1 MVTIKDVARAGGV
14 SPSTVSRA
22 LNDSPLVQEE
32 TKARIR
38 DLAAKLGY
46 ERNELARGLVKGV
59 SGAIGLVIPD
69 ITNPFFAEIARG
81 VEKVAHA
88 RGYGVILCNTEEDPA
103 RELNYLQLL
112 RRKRVDGLLLSS
124 VTADDPYLE
133 DLLRASVPVV
143 LVSRLVRGLDAPF
156 VVGDDR
162 TGARLAVEHLVK
174 LGHKKIGFIGG
185 PPNVQSSQDRM
196 AAYREVLTEQGLPL
210 RKGWAVFADFT
221 QAAGREAAR
230 RMLSLPERPTAI
242 FAANDVIALG
252 VMESSEELG
261 IEIPKDLSLVGYNN
275 ITYAALPRI
284 QLTTVAQPTQEMG
297 RIAAEH
303 LLGVITGGR
312 RRILRRVLPPRLV
325 VRRTTAPPEP
335 PRGLEKRRSG
345 GR

>member
-1 MVTIKDVARAGGV
+1 M
-14 SPSTVSRA
+14 
-22 LNDSPLVQEE
+22 
-32 TKARIR
+32 
-38 DLAAKLGY
+38 
-46 ERNELARGLVKGV
+46 
-59 SGAIGLVIPD
+59 
-69 ITNPFFAEIARG
+69 
-81 VEKVAHA
+81 
-88 RGYGVILCNTEEDPA
+88 
-103 RELNYLQLL
+103 NYLQLL
-112 RRKRVDGLLLSS
+112 RRKRVDGLILSS
-124 VTADDPYLE
+124 VTADDPHLG

-156 VVGDDR
+156 VVGYDR

-185 PPNVQSSQDRM
+185 PANVQSSQDRM
-196 AAYREVLTEQGLPL
+196 VAYREVLTEQGLPL

-221 QAAGREAAR
+221 QAAGCKAAR

-252 VMESSEELG
+252 VMESAEELG
-261 IEIPKDLSLVGYNN
+261 IGIPKDLSLVGYDD
-275 ITYAALPRI
+275 ISYAALPRI

-303 LLGVITGGR
+303 LLVVITGGR
-312 RRILRRVLPPRLV
+312 RRTLHRVLPPRLV